1 MNPIPKTLSILAA
14 VAFLAIGVAACS
26 SDGDDGEKW
35 RIGLEAPLSG
45 DLEVLGDGMLKGA
58 QMAAG
63 EINESGGLLG
73 REVEIVA
80 IDDAGDPDTGVE
92 AANEAISE
100 GLDGVV
106 GPYNSGVGIETLP
119 LYIKAGLTPI
129 RLTSDDSTNGLGFT
143 LQPMTYQIAPVATEA
158 MTDWLGAKTVAIAYD
173 RTEAY
178 TKTEAK
184 AVRGDLEA
192 AGVDVVAYEGI
203 EPGKDDYSAEVE
215 KLAGTGADVAYLV
228 TYYPEGGLIAK
239 EMFDQKVKTTCMA
252 DYGAYDNGFIQTA
265 GEKAAGNCPVV
276 GVPAPSDFP
285 GSEKFVN
292 AYGDEFDEEPGTWSP
307 YTYDSVNFL
316 AEGVRQANGFDAGR
330 LEDKLD
336 RVKGWQGWTGSV
348 TINPKNGTREPGT
361 VVVVTTDSSG
371 GFTVDLD
378 WADAVGAPYGK
389 GQ

>member
-158 MTDWLGAKTVAIAYD
+158 MTDWLEAKSVAIAYD
-173 RTEAY
+173 RT
-178 TKTEAK
+178 
-184 AVRGDLEA
+184 
-192 AGVDVVAYEGI
+192 GVD
-203 EPGKDDYSAEVE
+203 
-215 KLAGTGADVAYLV
+215 
-228 TYYPEGGLIAK
+228 
-239 EMFDQKVKTTCMA
+239 
-252 DYGAYDNGFIQTA
+252 
-265 GEKAAGNCPVV
+265 PV
-276 GVPAPSDFP
+276 
-285 GSEKFVN
+285 
-292 AYGDEFDEEPGTWSP
+292 
-307 YTYDSVNFL
+307 
-316 AEGVRQANGFDAGR
+316 
-330 LEDKLD
+330 
-336 RVKGWQGWTGSV
+336 RVS
-348 TINPKNGTREPGT
+348 
-361 VVVVTTDSSG
+361 
-371 GFTVDLD
+371 L
-378 WADAVGAPYGK
+378 
-389 GQ
+389 

>member
-1 MNPIPKTLSILAA
+1 MKRITRIAVAA
-14 VAFLAIGVAACS
+14 VATAALTLGAAACS

-58 QMAAG
+58 EMAAS

-73 REVEIVA
+73 KEVEIVE
-80 IDDAGDPDTGVE
+80 IDDAADPDTGVE
-92 AANEAISE
+92 AANEAISD
-100 GLDGVV
+100 GLDGAV

-129 RLTSDDSTNGLGFT
+129 RLTSDDSTNGRGFT
-143 LQPMTYQIAPVATEA
+143 LQPMTYQIAPVATGA
-158 MTDWLGAKTVAIAYD
+158 MTDWLDAGSVAIAYD
-173 RTEAY
+173 KTEAY

-184 AVRGDLEA
+184 AVRQDLED

-239 EMFDQKVKTTCMA
+239 EMFDQKVKAKCFA

-265 GEKAAGNCPVV
+265 GEEAARNCPVV

-285 GSEKFVN
+285 GSAKFVD
-292 AYGDEFDEEPGTWSP
+292 AYGTEFDEDPGTWSP

-316 AEGVRQANGFDAGR
+316 AEGVRQANGFDAGK
-330 LEDKLD
+330 LEKALD
-336 RVKGWQGWTGSV
+336 GVKGWKGWTGSV

-361 VVVVTTDSSG
+361 VVVVRTDASG
-371 GFTVDLD
+371 AFTVDRD
-378 WADAVGAPYGK
+378 WAKAVGAPYGK
-389 GQ
+389 G

>member
-1 MNPIPKTLSILAA
+1 MKPALRIISALAA
-14 VAFLAIGVAACS
+14 ASLLAFGVAACS
-26 SDGDDGEKW
+26 SDGDSDEKW
-35 RIGLEAPLSG
+35 RIGLEAPRSG
-45 DLEVLGDGMLKGA
+45 DLEALGDGMLKGA
-58 QMAAG
+58 QMAAN

-92 AANEAISE
+92 AANEAIAD

-143 LQPMTYQIAPVATEA
+143 LQPMTYQIAPVATKA

-173 RTEAY
+173 KTEAY

-184 AVRGDLEA
+184 AVRDDLES
-192 AGVDVVAYEGI
+192 AGAEVVAYEGI
-203 EPGKDDYSAEVE
+203 EPGKDDYSAEVG

-239 EMFDQKVKTTCMA
+239 EMFDQKVKTACLA
-252 DYGAYDNGFIQTA
+252 DYGAYDNGFIETA
-265 GEKAAGNCPVV
+265 GVEAAENCPVV

-285 GSEKFVN
+285 GSQKFVD
-292 AYGDEFDEEPGTWSP
+292 AYGTEFDEDPGTWSP

-330 LEDKLD
+330 LEAKLD
-336 RVKGWQGWTGSV
+336 AVKGWQGWTGSV

-361 VVVVTTDSSG
+361 VAVVKTDASG
-371 GFTVDLD
+371 AFTVDQD
-378 WADAVGAPYGK
+378 WAVAVGAPYGT
-389 GQ
+389 G

>member
-1 MNPIPKTLSILAA
+1 MKKSLRILAA
-14 VAFLAIGVAACS
+14 LIATTAIAGGVAACS

-58 QMAAG
+58 EMAAN

-143 LQPMTYQIAPVATEA
+143 LQPMTYQIAPVATKA
-158 MTDWLGAKTVAIAYD
+158 ITDWLGAKTVAIAYD
-173 RTEAY
+173 KTEAY

-184 AVRGDLEA
+184 AVRSDLEA

-239 EMFDQKVKTTCMA
+239 EMFDQKVETACLA
-252 DYGAYDNGFIQTA
+252 DYGAYDNAFIETA
-265 GEKAAGNCPVV
+265 GEKAAENCPVV
-276 GVPAPSDFP
+276 GVPAPSDFA
-285 GSEKFVN
+285 GSARFVD
-292 AYGDEFDEEPGTWSP
+292 AYGTEFDEDPGTWSP

-316 AEGVRQANGFDAGR
+316 AEGVRQADGFDAGR
-330 LEDKLD
+330 LEKALD
-336 RVKGWQGWTGSV
+336 GVKGWQGWTGSV

-361 VVVVTTDSSG
+361 VVVVRTDSSG
-371 GFTVDLD
+371 AFTVDRD
-378 WADAVGAPYGK
+378 WAQAVGAPYGK
-389 GQ
+389 G